1 MFKTDI
7 AFKTDINQNFLPFIT
22 AFMVFLA
29 SITFATAL
37 IGNNTASDWNKHM
50 TNNLTIQVL
59 PNMSHKKPQK
69 EIEER
74 IKNITEILKQT
85 PGVKSFH
92 AMNINETQELLK
104 PWIGDFINDK
114 DIPLPRIISVE
125 TSDVIPVN
133 TRALTNEIKNY
144 SSLIKIE
151 TYETWM
157 YEFKSM
163 ISAIQTLLGIIII
176 LILSTTAITISYTTK
191 SGLHINQKVI
201 EIMHMVGA
209 TDTYITTQFSRQ
221 MMKLAII
228 GGSIG
233 YIISCII
240 IFFIKAFSN
249 DLNDGIIG
257 NFNTYP
263 YIYLYI
269 LIIPII
275 AGIIAK
281 VSAILT
287 IKKELNKMV

>member
-7 AFKTDINQNFLPFIT
+7 AFKTDVNHNFLPFIT

-37 IGNNTASDWNKHM
+37 IGNNTASDWDKHM
-50 TNNLTIQVL
+50 SNNLTIQVL
-59 PNMSHKKPQK
+59 PNMSDKKPQK
-69 EIEER
+69 EIEDR

-85 PGVKSFH
+85 PGIKSFH
-92 AMNINETQELLK
+92 AMDIKETNELLK

-125 TSDVIPVN
+125 ISDVIPLN
-133 TRALTNEIKNY
+133 IRALTTEIKNY

-157 YEFKSM
+157 HEFKSM
-163 ISAIQTLLGIIII
+163 LSALQTLLGLIII
-176 LILSTTAITISYTTK
+176 LILSTTALTISYTTK
-191 SGLHINQKVI
+191 SGLYINQKVI

-209 TDTYITTQFSRQ
+209 TNTYITKQFSRQ
-221 MMKLAII
+221 MMKLAIL

-233 YIISCII
+233 YLISCIV
-240 IFFIKAFSN
+240 IFLIKLLST
-249 DLNDGIIG
+249 DLNNGIIG
-257 NFNTYP
+257 NFQTYP

-281 VSAILT
+281 VSAVLT

>member
-1 MFKTDI
+1 
-7 AFKTDINQNFLPFIT
+7 
-22 AFMVFLA
+22 
-29 SITFATAL
+29 
-37 IGNNTASDWNKHM
+37 
-50 TNNLTIQVL
+50 
-59 PNMSHKKPQK
+59 
-69 EIEER
+69 
-74 IKNITEILKQT
+74 
-85 PGVKSFH
+85 
-92 AMNINETQELLK
+92 MNINETQELLK